1 MGITIDYTG
10 TYTGPMHLP
19 IQPNDYRPDMSP
31 WFSLQHI
38 QVTKQWKEG
47 LSIFAG
53 VKNIFNFMP
62 ADPLMRPFDPFD
74 KYVQVNNPNGYTF
87 DTSYNYAEMKG
98 RRYFIGI
105 RYSH

>member
-1 MGITIDYTG
+1 
-10 TYTGPMHLP
+10 
-19 IQPNDYRPDMSP
+19 
-31 WFSLQHI
+31 
-38 QVTKQWKEG
+38 
-47 LSIFAG
+47 
-53 VKNIFNFMP
+53 MP